1 MKDQTKFVE
10 EIFEEDVSYVDSWA
24 PYYVHKLL
32 NVSDPNSWYH
42 SNKIS
47 CEMYHPKHW
56 DGPNKDTVRI
66 LFKSYDDFM
75 MYRDFNYYDLEGNW
89 KFCMEHYFSQLPD
102 TVNVEWLYEHGYIPF

>member
-1 MKDQTKFVE
+1 MKDKTKLVE
-10 EIFEEDVSYVDSWA
+10 EIFKDEDGYIEAWA
-24 PYYVHKLL
+24 PYFTHKIL
-32 NVSDPNSWYH
+32 NVSDPENWYH

-102 TVNVEWLYEHGYIPF
+102 TVNVEWLYEHGYVPF